1 MQCTLRALGLAL
13 ARLALGAAFVAG
25 AALVA
30 GAAALLGELGVAA
43 GPAAPLLTPEQG
55 TRGRLQKKKTIFYPP
70 LVDKGFPPPPLIHRH
85 QS

>member
-55 TRGRLQKKKTIFYPP
+55 TNKSWPEGHRNRRKKIRGRQPYL
-70 LVDKGFPPPPLIHRH
+70 
-85 QS
+85 

>member
-1 MQCTLRALGLAL
+1 MQCTLRALGLSL

-55 TRGRLQKKKTIFYPP
+55 TKGRLKKKKNYILSPF
-70 LVDKGFPPPPLIHRH
+70 GG
-85 QS
+85 

>member
-55 TRGRLQKKKTIFYPP
+55 TKGRLKNKTTIFYPP
-70 LVDKGFPPPPLIHRH
+70 LVDKGGGVPDGG
-85 QS
+85 